1 MQIILSPIASSHT
14 TTVFLNGLV
23 LTIDGTP
30 YDLSQIPEG
39 GQADAPPNSPFLGI
53 VTRESVTIRYHY
65 DSQLAEPQQS
75 TDWSSY
81 RFEVTGGE
89 VPSPIVWRQ

>member
-1 MQIILSPIASSHT
+1 M
-14 TTVFLNGLV
+14 

-65 DSQLAEPQQS
+65 DSQLAEPRQP
-75 TDWSSY
+75 TNWANY
-81 RFEVTGGE
+81 IFEIESGP
-89 VPSPIVWRQ
+89 VPCPIIWRDN